1 MSSIL
6 QKMATLAL
14 QFKPTGMFRAIY
26 ITFTF
31 LIVCLQ
37 AGISQKPFLQV
48 QFTGG
53 YSIPMKPI
61 SESNHFSENGWNA
74 QGGFSMFFGKFGVLT
89 KGGYQR
95 FGASPGFESFVFNK
109 YKEVYSGAAG
119 QYWQNAFGMIG
130 PVYKWTFGR
139 FDLDVFALIGMS
151 KLTVPDLLFTKN
163 FFGQTAEI
171 ARYYGKNDELIPF
184 WSGGFTFHT
193 RLYKGLSLVVE
204 PSFISNRY
212 ISSTLTTFR
221 YVNAQDNNNNGY
233 IDDVEFSE
241 AEIKKQIED
250 VFFSN
255 VNLNIG
261 FSYQFGREEKKDDPV
276 SMIPVE
282 SEEETLAEKLDT
294 TKKSLE
300 DSSDEPEAV
309 NTQEPGNEKTVQVID
324 TPENNGSTE
333 SVVVSQ
339 TYDQAEAQFLYKAG
353 ELYYQNN
360 DFENAVA
367 CFNKLKNN
375 EEQQMAKYMFSL
387 SLCEMLNCD
396 EAAKEYADF
405 EKKYKAGDSGVLYTV
420 FKSQYEKCRKNLAE
434 QEALMAR
441 LAEEE
446 EKSLTSGEASRKEQ
460 TRTNDTGKD
469 NKKQT
474 TSIEKSQNT
483 LSEKGTTFRIQ
494 FVALRISNKNF
505 PRLEN
510 IGKITHEFF
519 PQRSMYRYTLG
530 PYTSEDEAVSDML
543 KVRVMGFDDAFL
555 AEYKDGQRT
564 NTLYHAR

>member
-6 QKMATLAL
+6 QKKAILAL
-14 QFKPTGMFRAIY
+14 QIKPTGMFRAIY
-26 ITFTF
+26 LPF
-31 LIVCLQ
+31 LFLFVLLQ
-37 AGISQKPFLQV
+37 TGISQKPFLQV
-48 QFTGG
+48 QATGG

-74 QGGFSMFFGKFGVLT
+74 QGGFSMFFGKFGVMT
-89 KGGYQR
+89 AGGYQR
-95 FGASPGFESFVFNK
+95 LAASPGFESFVFDK
-109 YKEVYSGAAG
+109 YKEIYAGASG

-139 FDLDVFALIGMS
+139 FDLDIFALIGMS
-151 KLTVPDLLFTKN
+151 KLSVPDLLYTKN
-163 FFGQTAEI
+163 FFGQNAEI

-193 RLYKGLSLVVE
+193 RIYKGLSLIVE
-204 PSFISNRY
+204 PTFLSNRY
-212 ISSTLTTFR
+212 LSTTLTTFR
-221 YVNAQDNNNNGY
+221 YVNARDNNNNGY

-241 AEIKKQIED
+241 AEVKKQTED

-255 VNLNIG
+255 VNFNIG

-276 SMIPVE
+276 AMIPLENQDEKTAME
-282 SEEETLAEKLDT
+282 SDAEKATNKATETSNQIDT
-294 TKKSLE
+294 TSN
-300 DSSDEPEAV
+300 EA
-309 NTQEPGNEKTVQVID
+309 GNEKLVTGANPPDQA
-324 TPENNGSTE
+324 S
-333 SVVVSQ
+333 SVAPQ

-375 EEQQMAKYMFSL
+375 EAQHMSKYMFAL

-405 EKKYKAGDSGVLYTV
+405 EKKYKADDSGVLYTV
-420 FKSQYEKCRKNLAE
+420 FKSQFEKCRKNVAE
-434 QEALMAR
+434 QEALVAQ
-441 LAEEE
+441 LADEE
-446 EKSLTSGEASRKEQ
+446 EKLTSSEVANNVAESGQDNLGKENKQQ
-460 TRTNDTGKD
+460 TSSNEKTQ
-469 NKKQT
+469 QT
-474 TSIEKSQNT
+474 VP
-483 LSEKGTTFRIQ
+483 EKGTTFRIQ

-510 IGKITHEFF
+510 IGKITHEFY
-519 PQRSMYRYTLG
+519 PQKSMYRYTLG
-530 PYTSEDEAVSDML
+530 PYTSQDEAVSDML

-564 NTLYHAR
+564 NTLYHAQ